1 MLLPKLLAV
10 KFPYGDSPNGN
21 FSAYLPET
29 IRGVPVWKRG
39 GPFRWALQSPS
50 VTHKLALSPKFSA
63 IQRAPDRKI
72 RRPNTPITRKLGD
85 QQVAPLAEN
94 YAEKA
99 EGGLTSSQGFWVLC
113 WRRTEKPSKKFRFGS
128 VPAAQDKVSISTI
141 PISERG
147 PRFENISD
155 FQPP

>member
-29 IRGVPVWKRG
+29 IRGFPVWKRG

-99 EGGLTSSQGFWVLC
+99 EGGLTFSQGFL
-113 WRRTEKPSKKFRFGS
+113 GS
-128 VPAAQDKVSISTI
+128 VLAAHREALKKISVRFSARGAGQGFHFHNPHFRTGS
-141 PISERG
+141 PI
-147 PRFENISD
+147 
-155 FQPP
+155 